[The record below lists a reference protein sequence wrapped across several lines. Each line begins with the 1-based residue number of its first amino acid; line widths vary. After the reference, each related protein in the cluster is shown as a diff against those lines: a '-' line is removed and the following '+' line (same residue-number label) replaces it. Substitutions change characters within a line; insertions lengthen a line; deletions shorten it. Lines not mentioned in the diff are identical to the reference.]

1 VIWSDTDTFE
11 LRDSIHS
18 CRACRDKETNVQWT
32 NQQDHTNDHKQ
43 YFINQR
49 RIRWIKE
56 SIEPL
61 NESYGWQTADERK
74 ESENRNT
81 LSEDE
86 D

>member
-1 VIWSDTDTFE
+1 
-11 LRDSIHS
+11 LHDSIHGCCTYS
-18 CRACRDKETNVQWT
+18 DKETNVQWT

-43 YFINQR
+43 YFINQW
-49 RIRWIKE
+49 RIRWIEE

-61 NESYGWQTADERK
+61 KESYEWQTTDDRK
-74 ESENRNT
+74 ESKNRNA